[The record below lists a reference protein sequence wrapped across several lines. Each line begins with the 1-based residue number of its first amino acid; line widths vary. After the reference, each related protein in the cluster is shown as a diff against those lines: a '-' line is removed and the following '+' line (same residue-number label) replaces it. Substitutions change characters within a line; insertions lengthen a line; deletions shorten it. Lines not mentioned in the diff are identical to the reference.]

1 MKYTIGIT
9 TFSKRFNYIETLI
22 NQIRGF
28 VDHPIIVIINGEKDG
43 KTDDVYIKNI
53 LNLCQK
59 YDQVY
64 PTTFLETR
72 GLSKMWNTIVVQ
84 SYYDNI
90 MILNDDIEIT
100 SNHIFEMSNKIFD
113 SSNFQGI
120 CKINSS
126 FSHFLVDKKV
136 IESLNYFDERLLG
149 FGEED
154 GDITYQMIKL
164 GKTIDNVYV
173 NGVNNIVSEV
183 RHEHITSGIGKY
195 SKFNRDF
202 IYGEKYLTDYT
213 SNLRGMFDTPMK
225 EQIPNTDQYPCEKF
239 FRNNKSKI

>member
-1 MKYTIGIT
+1 MKFTIGIT
-9 TFSKRFNYIETLI
+9 TFSKRFNYVETLI
-22 NQIRGF
+22 DQIRSF
-28 VDHPIIVIINGEKDG
+28 VDYPIILVINGEKDG
-43 KTDDVYIKNI
+43 LTDDNYLKNI

-59 YDQVY
+59 YPQIY

-84 SYYDNI
+84 SFYDNI
-90 MILNDDIEIT
+90 MILNDDIEIK
-100 SNHIFEMSNKIFD
+100 SNHVFDAANQIFNNP
-113 SSNFQGI
+113 NFQGI

-154 GDITYQMIKL
+154 GDITYQMLKL
-164 GKTIDNVYV
+164 NKTIDNVYC
-173 NGVNNIVSEV
+173 NGVINIISDV
-183 RHEHITSGIGKY
+183 RHDHITSGIGKY

-202 IYGEKYLTDYT
+202 IYGQKYLTDYT

-225 EQIPNTDQYPCEKF
+225 ERVPNTDQYPCEIF

>member
-1 MKYTIGIT
+1 MKFTIGIT
-9 TFSKRFNYIETLI
+9 TFSKRFNYVETLI
-22 NQIRGF
+22 DQIRSF
-28 VDHPIIVIINGEKDG
+28 VDCPIILVINGEKDG
-43 KTDDVYIKNI
+43 STDDNYLKNI

-59 YDQVY
+59 YSQVY

-84 SYYDNI
+84 SHYDNI
-90 MILNDDIEIT
+90 MILNDDIEIK
-100 SNHIFEMSNKIFD
+100 SNHLFDISNEVFNNP
-113 SSNFQGI
+113 NFQGV

-126 FSHFLVDKKV
+126 FSHFLVNKKV
-136 IESLNYFDERLLG
+136 IEDLNYFDERLLG

-154 GDITYQMIKL
+154 GDISYQMLKL
-164 GKTIDNVYV
+164 NKTVDNVYC
-173 NGVNNIVSEV
+173 NGVINIISDV
-183 RHEHITSGIGKY
+183 RHDHITSGIGKY

-202 IYGEKYLTDYT
+202 IYGQKYVTDYT

-225 EQIPNTDQYPCEKF
+225 ELSPNTDQYPCEIF

>member
-1 MKYTIGIT
+1 MKFTIGIT
-9 TFSKRFNYIETLI
+9 TFSKRFNYVETLI
-22 NQIRGF
+22 DQIRSF
-28 VDHPIIVIINGEKDG
+28 VDYPIILVINGEKDG
-43 KTDDVYIKNI
+43 STDDNYLKNI

-59 YDQVY
+59 YPQIY
-64 PTTFLETR
+64 PTIFLETR

-84 SYYDNI
+84 SFYDNI
-90 MILNDDIEIT
+90 MILNDDIEIK
-100 SNHIFEMSNKIFD
+100 SNHVFDAAEQIFNNP
-113 SSNFQGI
+113 NFQGI

-154 GDITYQMIKL
+154 GDITYQMLKL
-164 GKTIDNVYV
+164 NKTIDNVYC
-173 NGVNNIVSEV
+173 NGVINIISDV
-183 RHEHITSGIGKY
+183 RHDHITSGIGKY

-202 IYGEKYLTDYT
+202 IYGQKYLTDYS

-225 EQIPNTDQYPCEKF
+225 EQLLNNDQYPCEIF